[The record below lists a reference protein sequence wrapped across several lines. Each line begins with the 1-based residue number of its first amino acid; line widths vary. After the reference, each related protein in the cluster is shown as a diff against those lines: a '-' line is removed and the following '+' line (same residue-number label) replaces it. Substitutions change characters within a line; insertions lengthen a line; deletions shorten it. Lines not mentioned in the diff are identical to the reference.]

1 MEIISIHKT
10 QLPYK
15 TTIRLGKTSFTFVCQ
30 YNLIADLFTVDLMKG
45 DEILAIGE
53 PLIYGTPLFGNFYD
67 ERFPKCAFIP
77 FDPSEKVTRVGWH
90 ELGESVFLYLVW
102 PEDIENV

>member
-1 MEIISIHKT
+1 MQIISIDK
-10 QLPYK
+10 QSIPYR
-15 TTIRLGKTSFTFVCQ
+15 TTIRLGKISYTFIFR

-67 ERFPKCAFIP
+67 ERFPECAFIP

-90 ELGESVFLYLVW
+90 ELGESVFLYIIW
-102 PEDIENV
+102 PEDIEDV